1 MKRFLSILLAILMLA
16 VMLPVTAM
24 AADGY
29 VTVTITYNGE
39 FSNKY
44 QDAVTA
50 AEAAI
55 NRQYSTLKAAQD
67 AFAALFADKAALFT
81 MWNDSIKTVDKVTYS
96 VYGAVGAGTD
106 NITLSAGPRNK
117 VSVDLLGYDNAK
129 INGKVSIWA
138 DVAGGYPTWT
148 IDEGT
153 FNVKN
158 IEFTD
163 NVSISMSGGMY
174 NGDTTATTDKMNITG
189 CTFRARL
196 YTYHN
201 DPATTRIENITNN
214 TFINDGTTGYAY
226 MHQGSDF
233 RGTANTVNF
242 KNNTVTGYTRGIN
255 LQSNKTDFVVD
266 NNTITS
272 TNSESNRGAVQLT
285 DAKTCAVT
293 NNTIDVNG
301 GNAIFFHEAATNK
314 DASYTINNNK
324 IKAPY
329 LIYNNTALTENN
341 IQSQGNTLDIANPG
355 KAMTKE
361 TGAID
366 STTIINGTMVQHP
379 IIIYTPDSSQVFLS
393 GANQTVA
400 PGSAATFRIDKEFSE
415 LQSVAVDGVTLDKSN
430 YKAWSGST
438 YVELTASYMKT
449 LAVGTHTLSVYFTG
463 DTATTTFTI
472 SKDATKNP
480 TTGANDFVGIAAAA
494 AVVALLGSA
503 VILRKK

>member
-1 MKRFLSILLAILMLA
+1 MKKFLSVALAFLMLA

-39 FSNKY
+39 FSIAKA
-44 QDAVTA
+44 DAVTA
-50 AEAAI
+50 AEATI
-55 NRQYSTLKAAQD
+55 NGQQYSTLKAAQD
-67 AFAALFADKAALFT
+67 AFAALFADNAALFT
-81 MWNDSIKTVDKVTYS
+81 RYDDPTKTVDKVTYS
-96 VYGAVGAGTD
+96 VYGAVEAGTD
-106 NITLSAGPRNK
+106 KITLSAGPRNK

-129 INGKVSIWA
+129 INGKVSIGA

-148 IDEGT
+148 IVEGT

-189 CTFRARL
+189 CTFRAQL

-226 MHQGSDF
+226 VHQGSDF

-242 KNNTVTGYTRGIN
+242 ENNTVTGYTRGIN

-301 GNAIFFHEAATNK
+301 GNAIFFHEAATNMN
-314 DASYTINNNK
+314 ASYTINNNK

-366 STTIINGTMVQHP
+366 STTTINGTVVEHP
-379 IIIYTPDSSQVFLS
+379 IVIVPDRTEDTP
-393 GANQTVA
+393 
-400 PGSAATFRIDKEFSE
+400 
-415 LQSVAVDGVTLDKSN
+415 
-430 YKAWSGST
+430 
-438 YVELTASYMKT
+438 KT
-449 LAVGTHTLSVYFTG
+449 EPE
-463 DTATTTFTI
+463 
-472 SKDATKNP
+472 KNP
-480 TTGANDFVGIAAAA
+480 TTGANDMVAA
-494 AVVALLGSA
+494 AVALMAVSALGMA
-503 VILRKK
+503 VLTRKK

>member
-1 MKRFLSILLAILMLA
+1 MKKFLSVALAFLMLA

-24 AADGY
+24 AVDGY
-29 VTVTITYNGE
+29 VTVTITYNEE
-39 FSNKY
+39 FSSAHV
-44 QDAVTA
+44 DAVTA

-55 NRQYSTLKAAQD
+55 NGQQYSTLKAAQD
-67 AFAALFADKAALFT
+67 AFAALFAENAALFT
-81 MWNDSIKTVDKVTYS
+81 KWNDQTKTVDKVTYS
-96 VYGAVGAGTD
+96 VYGAVEAGTD
-106 NITLSAGPRNK
+106 KITLSAGPRNK

-129 INGKVSIWA
+129 INGKVSIGA

-148 IDEGT
+148 IVEGA

-163 NVSISMSGGMY
+163 GVSISMSGGMY
-174 NGDTTATTDKMNITG
+174 NDDPTATTDTMNITG
-189 CTFRARL
+189 CTFRAQL

-226 MHQGSDF
+226 VHQGSDF
-233 RGTANTVNF
+233 RGTTNTVNF

-301 GNAIFFHEAATNK
+301 GNAIFFHEAATNMN
-314 DASYTINNNK
+314 ASYTINNNK

-329 LIYNNTALTENN
+329 LVYNNTTLTENN

-361 TGAID
+361 TGVID
-366 STTIINGTMVQHP
+366 STTTINGTMVEHP
-379 IIIYTPDSSQVFLS
+379 ITIIVPDRTEDTPK
-393 GANQTVA
+393 T
-400 PGSAATFRIDKEFSE
+400 ESE
-415 LQSVAVDGVTLDKSN
+415 
-430 YKAWSGST
+430 
-438 YVELTASYMKT
+438 
-449 LAVGTHTLSVYFTG
+449 
-463 DTATTTFTI
+463 
-472 SKDATKNP
+472 KNP
-480 TTGANDFVGIAAAA
+480 ATGANDVVAAAGA
-494 AVVALLGSA
+494 LMAVSALGMA
-503 VILRKK
+503 VLTRKK

>member
-1 MKRFLSILLAILMLA
+1 MKKLLSVVLAVLMLA

-24 AADGY
+24 AVDGY

-39 FSNKY
+39 FSIAHA
-44 QDAVTA
+44 DAVTA
-50 AEAAI
+50 AEATI
-55 NRQYSTLKAAQD
+55 NGQQYSTLKAAQD
-67 AFAALFADKAALFT
+67 AFAALFADNAALFT
-81 MWNDSIKTVDKVTYS
+81 RYDDPTKTVDKVTYS
-96 VYGAVGAGTD
+96 VYGAVEAGTD
-106 NITLSAGPRNK
+106 KITLSAGPRNK

-129 INGKVSIWA
+129 INGKVSIGA

-148 IDEGT
+148 IVEGA

-163 NVSISMSGGMY
+163 GVSISMSGGMY
-174 NGDTTATTDKMNITG
+174 NDDPTATTDTMNITG
-189 CTFRARL
+189 CTFRAQL

-226 MHQGSDF
+226 VHQGSDF

-301 GNAIFFHEAATNK
+301 GNAIFFHEAATNM

-366 STTIINGTMVQHP
+366 STTTINGTVVEHP
-379 IIIYTPDSSQVFLS
+379 IVIITPTED
-393 GANQTVA
+393 T
-400 PGSAATFRIDKEFSE
+400 P
-415 LQSVAVDGVTLDKSN
+415 
-430 YKAWSGST
+430 
-438 YVELTASYMKT
+438 KT
-449 LAVGTHTLSVYFTG
+449 EPE
-463 DTATTTFTI
+463 
-472 SKDATKNP
+472 KNP
-480 TTGANDFVGIAAAA
+480 TTGANDVVAA
-494 AVVALLGSA
+494 AVALMAVSALGAA
-503 VILRKK
+503 VLTRKK

>member
-1 MKRFLSILLAILMLA
+1 MKKFLSVALAFLMLA

-24 AADGY
+24 AVDGY
-29 VTVTITYNGE
+29 VTVTITYNEE
-39 FSNKY
+39 FSSA
-44 QDAVTA
+44 QADAVTA

-55 NRQYSTLKAAQD
+55 NGQQYSTLKAAQD
-67 AFAALFADKAALFT
+67 AFAALFADNAALFT
-81 MWNDSIKTVDKVTYS
+81 KYDDPTKTVDKVTYS
-96 VYGAVGAGTD
+96 VYGAVEAGTD
-106 NITLSAGPRNK
+106 KITLSAGPRNK

-129 INGKVSIWA
+129 INGKVSIGA

-148 IDEGT
+148 IVEGA

-163 NVSISMSGGMY
+163 GVSISMSGGMY
-174 NGDTTATTDKMNITG
+174 NDAPTPTTDKMNITG
-189 CTFRARL
+189 CTFRAQL

-214 TFINDGTTGYAY
+214 TFINDGTTDYAY
-226 MHQGSDF
+226 VHQGSQF
-233 RGTANTVNF
+233 RGTTNTVNF

-301 GNAIFFHEAATNK
+301 GNAIFFHEAATNMN
-314 DASYTINNNK
+314 ASYTINNNK

-366 STTIINGTMVQHP
+366 STTTINGTVVEHP
-379 IIIYTPDSSQVFLS
+379 IVIITPTED
-393 GANQTVA
+393 T
-400 PGSAATFRIDKEFSE
+400 P
-415 LQSVAVDGVTLDKSN
+415 
-430 YKAWSGST
+430 
-438 YVELTASYMKT
+438 KT
-449 LAVGTHTLSVYFTG
+449 EPE
-463 DTATTTFTI
+463 
-472 SKDATKNP
+472 KNP
-480 TTGANDFVGIAAAA
+480 TTGANDVVAA
-494 AVVALLGSA
+494 AVALMAVSALGAA
-503 VILRKK
+503 VLTRKK

>member
-1 MKRFLSILLAILMLA
+1 MKKFLSVALAFLMLA

-24 AADGY
+24 AVDGY
-29 VTVTITYNGE
+29 VTVTITYNEE
-39 FSNKY
+39 FSSAHV
-44 QDAVTA
+44 DAVTA

-55 NRQYSTLKAAQD
+55 NGQQYSTLKAAQD
-67 AFAALFADKAALFT
+67 AFAALFAENAALFT
-81 MWNDSIKTVDKVTYS
+81 KWNDQTKTVDKVTYS
-96 VYGAVGAGTD
+96 VYGAVEAGTD
-106 NITLSAGPRNK
+106 KITLSAGPRNK

-129 INGKVSIWA
+129 INGKVSIGA

-148 IDEGT
+148 IVEGA

-163 NVSISMSGGMY
+163 GVSISMSGGMY
-174 NGDTTATTDKMNITG
+174 NDDPTATTDTMNITG
-189 CTFRARL
+189 CTFRAQL

-226 MHQGSDF
+226 VHQGSDF
-233 RGTANTVNF
+233 RGTTNTVNF

-301 GNAIFFHEAATNK
+301 GNAIFFHEAATNMN
-314 DASYTINNNK
+314 ASYTINNNK

-329 LIYNNTALTENN
+329 LVYNNTTLTENN

-366 STTIINGTMVQHP
+366 STTTINGTVVEHP
-379 IIIYTPDSSQVFLS
+379 IVIITPTED
-393 GANQTVA
+393 T
-400 PGSAATFRIDKEFSE
+400 P
-415 LQSVAVDGVTLDKSN
+415 
-430 YKAWSGST
+430 
-438 YVELTASYMKT
+438 KT
-449 LAVGTHTLSVYFTG
+449 
-463 DTATTTFTI
+463 D
-472 SKDATKNP
+472 DQKNP
-480 TTGANDFVGIAAAA
+480 STGANDVVAA
-494 AVVALLGSA
+494 AVALMAVSALGAA
-503 VILRKK
+503 VLTRKK

>member
-1 MKRFLSILLAILMLA
+1 MKKFLSVALAFLMLA

-29 VTVTITYNGE
+29 VTVTITYNGK
-39 FSNKY
+39 FSSAQAK
-44 QDAVTA
+44 AVTA
-50 AEAAI
+50 AEATI
-55 NRQYSTLKAAQD
+55 NGQQYSTLKAAQD
-67 AFAALFADKAALFT
+67 AFAALFADNAALFT
-81 MWNDSIKTVDKVTYS
+81 RYDDPTKTVDKVTYS
-96 VYGAVGAGTD
+96 VYGAVEAGTD
-106 NITLSAGPRNK
+106 KMITLSAGPRNK

-129 INGKVSIWA
+129 INGKVSIGA

-148 IDEGT
+148 IAEGT

-163 NVSISMSGGMY
+163 GVSISMSGGMY
-174 NGDTTATTDKMNITG
+174 NDNPTATTDTMNITG
-189 CTFRARL
+189 CTFRAQL

-214 TFINDGTTGYAY
+214 TFINDGTTDYAY
-226 MHQGSDF
+226 MHQGSQF
-233 RGTANTVNF
+233 RGTTNTVNF

-301 GNAIFFHEAATNK
+301 GNAIFFHEAATNMN
-314 DASYTINNNK
+314 ASYTINNNK

-366 STTIINGTMVQHP
+366 STTTINGTVVEHP
-379 IIIYTPDSSQVFLS
+379 IVIITPTED
-393 GANQTVA
+393 T
-400 PGSAATFRIDKEFSE
+400 P
-415 LQSVAVDGVTLDKSN
+415 
-430 YKAWSGST
+430 
-438 YVELTASYMKT
+438 KT
-449 LAVGTHTLSVYFTG
+449 EPE
-463 DTATTTFTI
+463 
-472 SKDATKNP
+472 KNP
-480 TTGANDFVGIAAAA
+480 ATGANDVVAA
-494 AVVALLGSA
+494 AVALMAVSALGAA
-503 VILRKK
+503 VLTRKK

>member
-1 MKRFLSILLAILMLA
+1 MKKLLSVVLAVLMLA

-24 AADGY
+24 AVDGY

-39 FSNKY
+39 FSIAHA
-44 QDAVTA
+44 DAVTA
-50 AEAAI
+50 AEATI
-55 NRQYSTLKAAQD
+55 NGQQYSTLKAAQD
-67 AFAALFADKAALFT
+67 AFAALFADNAALFT
-81 MWNDSIKTVDKVTYS
+81 MWNDPTKTVDKVTYS
-96 VYGAVGAGTD
+96 VYGAVEAGTD
-106 NITLSAGPRNK
+106 KITLSAGPRNK

-129 INGKVSIWA
+129 INGKVSIGA

-148 IDEGT
+148 IVEGA

-163 NVSISMSGGMY
+163 GVSISMSGGMY
-174 NGDTTATTDKMNITG
+174 NDDPTATTDTMNITG
-189 CTFRARL
+189 CTFRAQL

-226 MHQGSDF
+226 VHQGSDF

-301 GNAIFFHEAATNK
+301 GNAIFFHEAATNM

-366 STTIINGTMVQHP
+366 STTTINGTVVEHP
-379 IIIYTPDSSQVFLS
+379 IVIITPTED
-393 GANQTVA
+393 T
-400 PGSAATFRIDKEFSE
+400 P
-415 LQSVAVDGVTLDKSN
+415 
-430 YKAWSGST
+430 
-438 YVELTASYMKT
+438 KT
-449 LAVGTHTLSVYFTG
+449 E
-463 DTATTTFTI
+463 DQ
-472 SKDATKNP
+472 KNP
-480 TTGANDFVGIAAAA
+480 ATGANDVVAA
-494 AVVALLGSA
+494 AVALMAVSALGAA
-503 VILRKK
+503 VLTRKK

>member
-39 FSNKY
+39 FSNNH
-44 QDAVTA
+44 QEAVTA
-50 AEAAI
+50 AKAAI
-55 NRQYSTLKAAQD
+55 NAKYPTLKEAQD
-67 AFAALFADKAALFT
+67 AFAALFADNGALFT
-81 MWNDSIKTVDKVTYS
+81 EWNDPIKTVDKVTYS
-96 VYGAVGAGTD
+96 VYGAVEAGTN

-117 VSVDLLGYDNAK
+117 VSVDLLGHDNAK
-129 INGKVSIWA
+129 INGEVSIWA
-138 DVAGGYPTWT
+138 AVAGGYPTWT
-148 IDEGT
+148 IVEGT

-174 NGDTTATTDKMNITG
+174 NDNPTETTDTMNITG

-214 TFINDGTTGYAY
+214 TFINDGMTGYAY

-255 LQSNKTDFVVD
+255 LQSNRTDFVVD

-301 GNAIFFHEAATNK
+301 GNAIFFHEAATNM

-329 LIYNNTALTENN
+329 LIYNNTNLTENN
-341 IQSQGNTLDIANPG
+341 IRSQGNTLDIANPG

-361 TGAID
+361 TGVIES
-366 STTIINGTMVQHP
+366 STTINGTMVEHP
-379 IIIYTPDSSQVFLS
+379 IIIYTPDSSPVFLS

>member
-1 MKRFLSILLAILMLA
+1 MKKFLSVALAFLMLA

-39 FSNKY
+39 FSIAKA
-44 QDAVTA
+44 DAVTA

-55 NRQYSTLKAAQD
+55 NGQQYSTLKAAQD
-67 AFAALFADKAALFT
+67 AFAALFADNAALFT
-81 MWNDSIKTVDKVTYS
+81 RYDDPTKTVDKVTYS
-96 VYGAVGAGTD
+96 VYGAVEAGTD
-106 NITLSAGPRNK
+106 KMITLSAGPRNK

-129 INGKVSIWA
+129 INGKVSIGA

-148 IDEGT
+148 IVEGT

-163 NVSISMSGGMY
+163 GVSISMSGGMY
-174 NGDTTATTDKMNITG
+174 NDNPTATTDTMNITG
-189 CTFRARL
+189 CTFRAQL

-214 TFINDGTTGYAY
+214 TFINDGTTDYAY
-226 MHQGSDF
+226 VHQGSQF

-301 GNAIFFHEAATNK
+301 GNAIFFHEAATNMN
-314 DASYTINNNK
+314 ASYTINNNK

-329 LIYNNTALTENN
+329 LIYNNTALPENN

-366 STTIINGTMVQHP
+366 STTTINGTVVEHP
-379 IIIYTPDSSQVFLS
+379 IVIVPDRTEDTP
-393 GANQTVA
+393 
-400 PGSAATFRIDKEFSE
+400 
-415 LQSVAVDGVTLDKSN
+415 
-430 YKAWSGST
+430 
-438 YVELTASYMKT
+438 KT
-449 LAVGTHTLSVYFTG
+449 EPE
-463 DTATTTFTI
+463 
-472 SKDATKNP
+472 KNP
-480 TTGANDFVGIAAAA
+480 ATGANDMVAA
-494 AVVALLGSA
+494 AVALMAVSALGMA
-503 VILRKK
+503 VLTRKK

>member
-1 MKRFLSILLAILMLA
+1 MKKFLSVALAFLMLA

-39 FSNKY
+39 FSIAKA
-44 QDAVTA
+44 DAVTA
-50 AEAAI
+50 AEATI
-55 NRQYSTLKAAQD
+55 NGQQYSTLKAAQD
-67 AFAALFADKAALFT
+67 AFAALFADNAALFT
-81 MWNDSIKTVDKVTYS
+81 RYDDPTKTVDKVTYS
-96 VYGAVGAGTD
+96 VYGAVEAGTD
-106 NITLSAGPRNK
+106 KMITLSAGPRNK

-129 INGKVSIWA
+129 INGKVSIGA

-148 IDEGT
+148 IVEGA

-163 NVSISMSGGMY
+163 GVSISMSGGMY
-174 NGDTTATTDKMNITG
+174 NDDPTETTDKMNITG
-189 CTFRARL
+189 CTFRAQL

-214 TFINDGTTGYAY
+214 TFINDGTTDYAY
-226 MHQGSDF
+226 VHQGSQF
-233 RGTANTVNF
+233 RGTTNTVNF
-242 KNNTVTGYTRGIN
+242 ENNTVTGYTRGIN

-301 GNAIFFHEAATNK
+301 GNAIFFHEAATNMK
-314 DASYTINNNK
+314 ASYTINNNK

-366 STTIINGTMVQHP
+366 STTTINGTVVEHP
-379 IIIYTPDSSQVFLS
+379 IVIVPDRTEDTP
-393 GANQTVA
+393 
-400 PGSAATFRIDKEFSE
+400 
-415 LQSVAVDGVTLDKSN
+415 
-430 YKAWSGST
+430 
-438 YVELTASYMKT
+438 KT
-449 LAVGTHTLSVYFTG
+449 EPE
-463 DTATTTFTI
+463 
-472 SKDATKNP
+472 KNP
-480 TTGANDFVGIAAAA
+480 TTGANDVVAA
-494 AVVALLGSA
+494 AVALMAVSALGAA
-503 VILRKK
+503 VLTRKK

>member
-1 MKRFLSILLAILMLA
+1 MKKFLSILLAILMLA

-29 VTVTITYNGE
+29 VTVTITYNGK
-39 FSNKY
+39 FSSA
-44 QDAVTA
+44 QADAVTA
-50 AEAAI
+50 AEATI
-55 NRQYSTLKAAQD
+55 NGQQYSTLKAAQD
-67 AFAALFADKAALFT
+67 AFAALFAENAALFT
-81 MWNDSIKTVDKVTYS
+81 RYDDPTKTVDKVTYS
-96 VYGAVGAGTD
+96 VYGAVEAGTD
-106 NITLSAGPRNK
+106 KITLSAGPRNK

-129 INGKVSIWA
+129 INGKVSIGA

-148 IDEGT
+148 IVEGA

-163 NVSISMSGGMY
+163 GVSISMSGGMY
-174 NGDTTATTDKMNITG
+174 NDDPAVTTDKMNITG
-189 CTFRARL
+189 CTFRAQL

-214 TFINDGTTGYAY
+214 TFINDGTTDYAY

-233 RGTANTVNF
+233 RGTTNTVNF

-301 GNAIFFHEAATNK
+301 GNAIFFHEAATNM

-366 STTIINGTMVQHP
+366 STTTINGTVVEHP
-379 IIIYTPDSSQVFLS
+379 IVIITPTED
-393 GANQTVA
+393 T
-400 PGSAATFRIDKEFSE
+400 P
-415 LQSVAVDGVTLDKSN
+415 
-430 YKAWSGST
+430 
-438 YVELTASYMKT
+438 KT
-449 LAVGTHTLSVYFTG
+449 EPE
-463 DTATTTFTI
+463 
-472 SKDATKNP
+472 KNP
-480 TTGANDFVGIAAAA
+480 TTGANDVVAA
-494 AVVALLGSA
+494 AVALMAVSALGAA
-503 VILRKK
+503 VLTRKK

>member
-1 MKRFLSILLAILMLA
+1 MKKFLSILLAILMLA

-24 AADGY
+24 AVDGY

-39 FSNKY
+39 FSIAHA
-44 QDAVTA
+44 DAVTA
-50 AEAAI
+50 AEATI
-55 NRQYSTLKAAQD
+55 NGQQYSTLKAAQD
-67 AFAALFADKAALFT
+67 AFAALFADNAALFT
-81 MWNDSIKTVDKVTYS
+81 MWNDPTKTVDKVTYS
-96 VYGAVGAGTD
+96 VYGAVEAGTD
-106 NITLSAGPRNK
+106 KITLSAGPRNK

-129 INGKVSIWA
+129 INGKVSIGA

-148 IDEGT
+148 IVEGA

-163 NVSISMSGGMY
+163 GVSISMSGGMY
-174 NGDTTATTDKMNITG
+174 NDDPTATTDTMNITG
-189 CTFRARL
+189 CTFRAQL

-226 MHQGSDF
+226 VHQGSDF

-301 GNAIFFHEAATNK
+301 GNAIFFHEAATNM

-366 STTIINGTMVQHP
+366 STTTINGTVVEHP
-379 IIIYTPDSSQVFLS
+379 IVIITPTED
-393 GANQTVA
+393 T
-400 PGSAATFRIDKEFSE
+400 P
-415 LQSVAVDGVTLDKSN
+415 
-430 YKAWSGST
+430 
-438 YVELTASYMKT
+438 KT
-449 LAVGTHTLSVYFTG
+449 EPE
-463 DTATTTFTI
+463 
-472 SKDATKNP
+472 KNP
-480 TTGANDFVGIAAAA
+480 TTGANDVVAA
-494 AVVALLGSA
+494 AVALMAVSALGAA
-503 VILRKK
+503 VLTRKK

>member
-1 MKRFLSILLAILMLA
+1 MKKFLSVALAFLMLA

-39 FSNKY
+39 FSIA
-44 QDAVTA
+44 QAGAVTA
-50 AEAAI
+50 AEATI
-55 NRQYSTLKAAQD
+55 NGQQYSTLKAAQD
-67 AFAALFADKAALFT
+67 AFAALFADNAALFT
-81 MWNDSIKTVDKVTYS
+81 RYDNPTKTVDKVTYS
-96 VYGAVGAGTD
+96 VYGAVEAGTD
-106 NITLSAGPRNK
+106 EITLSAGPRNK

-129 INGKVSIWA
+129 INGKVSIGA

-148 IDEGT
+148 IVEGT

-163 NVSISMSGGMY
+163 GVSISMSGGMY
-174 NGDTTATTDKMNITG
+174 NDDPTATTDTMNITG
-189 CTFRARL
+189 CTFRAQL

-214 TFINDGTTGYAY
+214 TFINDGTTDYAY
-226 MHQGSDF
+226 MHQGSQF
-233 RGTANTVNF
+233 RGTTNTVNF

-301 GNAIFFHEAATNK
+301 GNAIFFHEAATNMN
-314 DASYTINNNK
+314 ASYTINNNK

-329 LIYNNTALTENN
+329 LIYNNT
-341 IQSQGNTLDIANPG
+341 
-355 KAMTKE
+355 
-361 TGAID
+361 
-366 STTIINGTMVQHP
+366 
-379 IIIYTPDSSQVFLS
+379 
-393 GANQTVA
+393 
-400 PGSAATFRIDKEFSE
+400 TF
-415 LQSVAVDGVTLDKSN
+415 A
-430 YKAWSGST
+430 
-438 YVELTASYMKT
+438 
-449 LAVGTHTLSVYFTG
+449 
-463 DTATTTFTI
+463 
-472 SKDATKNP
+472 
-480 TTGANDFVGIAAAA
+480 
-494 AVVALLGSA
+494 
-503 VILRKK
+503 

>member
-1 MKRFLSILLAILMLA
+1 MKKFLSVALAFLMLA

-29 VTVTITYNGE
+29 VTVTITYNGK
-39 FSNKY
+39 FSSA
-44 QDAVTA
+44 QADAVTA
-50 AEAAI
+50 AEATI
-55 NRQYSTLKAAQD
+55 NGQQYSTLKAAQD
-67 AFAALFADKAALFT
+67 AFAALFAENAALFT
-81 MWNDSIKTVDKVTYS
+81 RYDDPTKTVDKVTYS
-96 VYGAVGAGTD
+96 VYGAVEAGTD
-106 NITLSAGPRNK
+106 KITLSAGPRNK

-129 INGKVSIWA
+129 INGKVSIGA

-148 IDEGT
+148 IVEGA

-163 NVSISMSGGMY
+163 GVSISMSGGMY
-174 NGDTTATTDKMNITG
+174 NDDPAVTTDKMNITG
-189 CTFRARL
+189 CTFRAQL

-214 TFINDGTTGYAY
+214 TFINDGTTDYAY

-233 RGTANTVNF
+233 RGTTNTVNF

-301 GNAIFFHEAATNK
+301 GNAIFFHEAATNM

-366 STTIINGTMVQHP
+366 STTTINGTVVEHP
-379 IIIYTPDSSQVFLS
+379 IVIITPTED
-393 GANQTVA
+393 T
-400 PGSAATFRIDKEFSE
+400 P
-415 LQSVAVDGVTLDKSN
+415 
-430 YKAWSGST
+430 
-438 YVELTASYMKT
+438 KT
-449 LAVGTHTLSVYFTG
+449 EPE
-463 DTATTTFTI
+463 
-472 SKDATKNP
+472 KNP
-480 TTGANDFVGIAAAA
+480 ATGANDMVAA
-494 AVVALLGSA
+494 AVALMAVSALGAA
-503 VILRKK
+503 VLTRKK

>member
-1 MKRFLSILLAILMLA
+1 MKKFLSVALAFLMLA

-24 AADGY
+24 AVDGY
-29 VTVTITYNGE
+29 VTVTITYNEE
-39 FSNKY
+39 FSSAHV
-44 QDAVTA
+44 DAVTA

-55 NRQYSTLKAAQD
+55 NGQQYSTLKAAQD
-67 AFAALFADKAALFT
+67 AFAALFAENAALFT
-81 MWNDSIKTVDKVTYS
+81 KWNDQTKTVDKVTYS
-96 VYGAVGAGTD
+96 VYGAVEAGTD
-106 NITLSAGPRNK
+106 KITLSAGPRNK

-129 INGKVSIWA
+129 INGKVSIGA

-148 IDEGT
+148 IVEGA

-163 NVSISMSGGMY
+163 GVSISMSGGMY
-174 NGDTTATTDKMNITG
+174 NDDPTATTDTMNITG
-189 CTFRARL
+189 CTFRAQL

-226 MHQGSDF
+226 VHQGSDF
-233 RGTANTVNF
+233 RGTTNTVNF

-301 GNAIFFHEAATNK
+301 GNAIFFHEAATNMN
-314 DASYTINNNK
+314 ASYTINNNK

-329 LIYNNTALTENN
+329 LVYNNTTLTENN

-361 TGAID
+361 TGVID
-366 STTIINGTMVQHP
+366 STTTINGTMVEHP
-379 IIIYTPDSSQVFLS
+379 ITIIVPPTEETKPAEDQ
-393 GANQTVA
+393 
-400 PGSAATFRIDKEFSE
+400 
-415 LQSVAVDGVTLDKSN
+415 
-430 YKAWSGST
+430 
-438 YVELTASYMKT
+438 
-449 LAVGTHTLSVYFTG
+449 
-463 DTATTTFTI
+463 
-472 SKDATKNP
+472 KNP
-480 TTGANDFVGIAAAA
+480 ATGANDVVAA
-494 AVVALLGSA
+494 AVALMAVSALGAA
-503 VILRKK
+503 VLTRKK

>member
-1 MKRFLSILLAILMLA
+1 MKKFLSVALAFLMLA

-24 AADGY
+24 AVDGY
-29 VTVTITYNGE
+29 VTVTITYNEE
-39 FSNKY
+39 FSSTHV
-44 QDAVTA
+44 DEVTV

-55 NRQYSTLKAAQD
+55 NGQQYSTLKAAQD
-67 AFAALFADKAALFT
+67 AFAALFADNAALFT
-81 MWNDSIKTVDKVTYS
+81 MWNDPTKTVDKVTYS
-96 VYGAVGAGTD
+96 VYGAVEAGTD
-106 NITLSAGPRNK
+106 KITLSAGPRNK

-129 INGKVSIWA
+129 INGKVSIGA

-148 IDEGT
+148 IVEGA

-163 NVSISMSGGMY
+163 GVSISMSGGMY
-174 NGDTTATTDKMNITG
+174 NDDPTETTDTMNITG
-189 CTFRARL
+189 CTFRAQL

-214 TFINDGTTGYAY
+214 TFINDGTTDYAY
-226 MHQGSDF
+226 MHQGSQF
-233 RGTANTVNF
+233 RGTTNTVNF

-301 GNAIFFHEAATNK
+301 GNAIFFHEAATNMN
-314 DASYTINNNK
+314 ASYTINNNK

-366 STTIINGTMVQHP
+366 STTTINGTVVEHP
-379 IIIYTPDSSQVFLS
+379 IVIITP
-393 GANQTVA
+393 
-400 PGSAATFRIDKEFSE
+400 SE
-415 LQSVAVDGVTLDKSN
+415 DT
-430 YKAWSGST
+430 T
-438 YVELTASYMKT
+438 PKT
-449 LAVGTHTLSVYFTG
+449 EPE
-463 DTATTTFTI
+463 
-472 SKDATKNP
+472 KNP
-480 TTGANDFVGIAAAA
+480 TTGANDVVAA
-494 AVVALLGSA
+494 AVALMAVSALGAA
-503 VILRKK
+503 VLTRKK

>member
-1 MKRFLSILLAILMLA
+1 MKKFLSVALAFLMLA

-39 FSNKY
+39 FSIAKA
-44 QDAVTA
+44 DAVTA
-50 AEAAI
+50 AEATI
-55 NRQYSTLKAAQD
+55 NGQQYSTLKAAQD
-67 AFAALFADKAALFT
+67 AFAALFADNAALFT
-81 MWNDSIKTVDKVTYS
+81 RYDDPTKTVDKVTYS
-96 VYGAVGAGTD
+96 VYGAVEAGTD
-106 NITLSAGPRNK
+106 KMITLSAGPRNK

-129 INGKVSIWA
+129 INGKVSIGA

-148 IDEGT
+148 IVEGA

-163 NVSISMSGGMY
+163 GVSISMSGGMY
-174 NGDTTATTDKMNITG
+174 NDDPTETTDKMNITG
-189 CTFRARL
+189 CTFRAQL

-214 TFINDGTTGYAY
+214 TFINDGTTDYAY
-226 MHQGSDF
+226 VHQGSQF
-233 RGTANTVNF
+233 RGTTNTVNF
-242 KNNTVTGYTRGIN
+242 ENNTVTGYTRGIN

-301 GNAIFFHEAATNK
+301 GNAIFFHEAATNMK
-314 DASYTINNNK
+314 ASYTINNNK

-366 STTIINGTMVQHP
+366 STTTINGTVVEHP
-379 IIIYTPDSSQVFLS
+379 IVIVPDRTEDTP
-393 GANQTVA
+393 
-400 PGSAATFRIDKEFSE
+400 
-415 LQSVAVDGVTLDKSN
+415 
-430 YKAWSGST
+430 
-438 YVELTASYMKT
+438 KT
-449 LAVGTHTLSVYFTG
+449 EPE
-463 DTATTTFTI
+463 
-472 SKDATKNP
+472 KNP
-480 TTGANDFVGIAAAA
+480 TTGANDMVAAAA
-494 AVVALLGSA
+494 ALMAVSALGLAALS
-503 VILRKK
+503 RKK

>member
-1 MKRFLSILLAILMLA
+1 MKKLLSLALAILMLA

-24 AADGY
+24 AVDGY

-39 FSNKY
+39 FSIAHA
-44 QDAVTA
+44 DAVTA
-50 AEAAI
+50 AEATI
-55 NRQYSTLKAAQD
+55 NGQQYSTLKAAQD
-67 AFAALFADKAALFT
+67 AFAALFADNAALFT
-81 MWNDSIKTVDKVTYS
+81 MWNDPTKTVDKVTYS
-96 VYGAVGAGTD
+96 VYGAVEAGTD
-106 NITLSAGPRNK
+106 KITLSAGPRNK

-129 INGKVSIWA
+129 INGKVSIGA

-148 IDEGT
+148 IVEGA

-163 NVSISMSGGMY
+163 GVSISMSGGMY
-174 NGDTTATTDKMNITG
+174 NDDPTATTDTMNITG
-189 CTFRARL
+189 CTFRAQL

-214 TFINDGTTGYAY
+214 TFINDGTTDYAY
-226 MHQGSDF
+226 VHQGSQF
-233 RGTANTVNF
+233 RGTTNTVNF

-301 GNAIFFHEAATNK
+301 GNAIFFHEAATNMN
-314 DASYTINNNK
+314 ASYTINNNK

-329 LIYNNTALTENN
+329 LIYNNTALTKNN

-366 STTIINGTMVQHP
+366 STTTINGTMVEHP
-379 IIIYTPDSSQVFLS
+379 IVIITPTED
-393 GANQTVA
+393 T
-400 PGSAATFRIDKEFSE
+400 P
-415 LQSVAVDGVTLDKSN
+415 
-430 YKAWSGST
+430 
-438 YVELTASYMKT
+438 KT
-449 LAVGTHTLSVYFTG
+449 EPE
-463 DTATTTFTI
+463 
-472 SKDATKNP
+472 KNP
-480 TTGANDFVGIAAAA
+480 ATGANDMVAA
-494 AVVALLGSA
+494 AVALMAVSALGAA
-503 VILRKK
+503 VLTRKK

>member
-1 MKRFLSILLAILMLA
+1 MKKFLSILLAILMLA

-24 AADGY
+24 AVDGY

-39 FSNKY
+39 FSIAHA
-44 QDAVTA
+44 DAVTA
-50 AEAAI
+50 AEATI
-55 NRQYSTLKAAQD
+55 NGQQYSTLKAAQD
-67 AFAALFADKAALFT
+67 AFAALFADNAALFT
-81 MWNDSIKTVDKVTYS
+81 MWNDPTKTVDKVTYS
-96 VYGAVGAGTD
+96 VYGAVEAGTD
-106 NITLSAGPRNK
+106 KITLSAGPRNK

-129 INGKVSIWA
+129 INGKVSIGA

-148 IDEGT
+148 IVEGA

-163 NVSISMSGGMY
+163 GVSISMSGGMY
-174 NGDTTATTDKMNITG
+174 NDDPTATTDTMNITG
-189 CTFRARL
+189 CTFRAQL

-214 TFINDGTTGYAY
+214 TFINDGTTDYAY
-226 MHQGSDF
+226 VHQGSDF

-242 KNNTVTGYTRGIN
+242 ENNTVTGYTRGIN

-301 GNAIFFHEAATNK
+301 GNAIFFHEAATNMN
-314 DASYTINNNK
+314 ASYTINNNK

-329 LIYNNTALTENN
+329 LIYNNTALTKNN

-366 STTIINGTMVQHP
+366 STTTINGTVVEHP
-379 IIIYTPDSSQVFLS
+379 IVIITPTED
-393 GANQTVA
+393 T
-400 PGSAATFRIDKEFSE
+400 P
-415 LQSVAVDGVTLDKSN
+415 
-430 YKAWSGST
+430 
-438 YVELTASYMKT
+438 KT
-449 LAVGTHTLSVYFTG
+449 EPE
-463 DTATTTFTI
+463 
-472 SKDATKNP
+472 KNP
-480 TTGANDFVGIAAAA
+480 TTGANDVVAA
-494 AVVALLGSA
+494 AVALMAVSALGAA
-503 VILRKK
+503 VLTRKK

>member
-1 MKRFLSILLAILMLA
+1 MKKLLSVVLAVLMLA

-24 AADGY
+24 AVDGY

-39 FSNKY
+39 FSIAHA
-44 QDAVTA
+44 DAVTA
-50 AEAAI
+50 AEATI
-55 NRQYSTLKAAQD
+55 NGQQYSTLKAAQD
-67 AFAALFADKAALFT
+67 AFAALFADNAALFT
-81 MWNDSIKTVDKVTYS
+81 MWNDPTKTVDKVTYS
-96 VYGAVGAGTD
+96 VYGAVEAGTD
-106 NITLSAGPRNK
+106 KITLSAGPRNK

-129 INGKVSIWA
+129 INGKVSIGA

-148 IDEGT
+148 IVEGA

-163 NVSISMSGGMY
+163 GVSISMSGGMY
-174 NGDTTATTDKMNITG
+174 NDDPTATTDTMNITG
-189 CTFRARL
+189 CTFRAQL

-226 MHQGSDF
+226 VHQGSDF

-301 GNAIFFHEAATNK
+301 GNAIFFHEAATNM

-366 STTIINGTMVQHP
+366 STTTINGTVVEHP
-379 IIIYTPDSSQVFLS
+379 IVIITPTED
-393 GANQTVA
+393 T
-400 PGSAATFRIDKEFSE
+400 P
-415 LQSVAVDGVTLDKSN
+415 
-430 YKAWSGST
+430 
-438 YVELTASYMKT
+438 KT
-449 LAVGTHTLSVYFTG
+449 EPE
-463 DTATTTFTI
+463 
-472 SKDATKNP
+472 KNP
-480 TTGANDFVGIAAAA
+480 TTGANDVVAA
-494 AVVALLGSA
+494 AVALMAVSALGAA
-503 VILRKK
+503 VLTRKK

>member
-1 MKRFLSILLAILMLA
+1 MKKLLSVALAFLMLV

-24 AADGY
+24 AEEGY

-39 FSNKY
+39 FSSAHA
-44 QDAVTA
+44 DAVTA

-55 NRQYSTLKAAQD
+55 NGQQYSTLKAAQD
-67 AFAALFADKAALFT
+67 AFAALFADNAALFT
-81 MWNDSIKTVDKVTYS
+81 MWNDPTKTVDKVTYS
-96 VYGAVGAGTD
+96 VYGAVEAGTD
-106 NITLSAGPRNK
+106 KITLSAGPRNK

-129 INGKVSIWA
+129 INGKVSIGA

-148 IDEGT
+148 IVEGA

-163 NVSISMSGGMY
+163 GVSISMSGGMY
-174 NGDTTATTDKMNITG
+174 NDDPTATTDTMNITG
-189 CTFRARL
+189 CTFRAQL

-226 MHQGSDF
+226 VHQGSDF

-301 GNAIFFHEAATNK
+301 GNAIFFHEAATNMN
-314 DASYTINNNK
+314 ASYTINNNK

-355 KAMTKE
+355 KAMTK
-361 TGAID
+361 TGVID
-366 STTIINGTMVQHP
+366 STTTINGTMVEHP
-379 IIIYTPDSSQVFLS
+379 ITIIVPSTEETP
-393 GANQTVA
+393 
-400 PGSAATFRIDKEFSE
+400 
-415 LQSVAVDGVTLDKSN
+415 
-430 YKAWSGST
+430 
-438 YVELTASYMKT
+438 KT
-449 LAVGTHTLSVYFTG
+449 EPE
-463 DTATTTFTI
+463 
-472 SKDATKNP
+472 KNP
-480 TTGANDFVGIAAAA
+480 TTGANDVVAA
-494 AVVALLGSA
+494 AVALMAVSALGMA
-503 VILRKK
+503 VLTRKK

>member
-1 MKRFLSILLAILMLA
+1 MKKFLSVALAFLMLA
-16 VMLPVTAM
+16 VMLPVVAM

-29 VTVTITYNGE
+29 VTVTITYNGK
-39 FSNKY
+39 FSSA
-44 QDAVTA
+44 QADAVTA

-55 NRQYSTLKAAQD
+55 NGQQYSTLKAAQD
-67 AFAALFADKAALFT
+67 AFAALFADNAALFT
-81 MWNDSIKTVDKVTYS
+81 RYDDPTKTVDKVTYS
-96 VYGAVGAGTD
+96 VYGAVEAGTD
-106 NITLSAGPRNK
+106 KMITLSAGPRNK

-129 INGKVSIWA
+129 INGKVSIGA

-148 IDEGT
+148 IVEGA

-163 NVSISMSGGMY
+163 GVSISMSGGMY
-174 NGDTTATTDKMNITG
+174 NDDPTETTDKMNITG
-189 CTFRARL
+189 CTFRAQL

-214 TFINDGTTGYAY
+214 TFINDGTTDYAY
-226 MHQGSDF
+226 VHQGSQF
-233 RGTANTVNF
+233 RGTTNTVNF
-242 KNNTVTGYTRGIN
+242 ENNTVTGYTRGIN

-301 GNAIFFHEAATNK
+301 GNAIFFHEAATNM

-355 KAMTKE
+355 KAMTK

-366 STTIINGTMVQHP
+366 STTTINGTVVEHP
-379 IIIYTPDSSQVFLS
+379 IVIITPTED
-393 GANQTVA
+393 T
-400 PGSAATFRIDKEFSE
+400 P
-415 LQSVAVDGVTLDKSN
+415 
-430 YKAWSGST
+430 
-438 YVELTASYMKT
+438 KT
-449 LAVGTHTLSVYFTG
+449 EPE
-463 DTATTTFTI
+463 
-472 SKDATKNP
+472 KNP
-480 TTGANDFVGIAAAA
+480 TTGANDVVAA
-494 AVVALLGSA
+494 AVALMAVSALGAA
-503 VILRKK
+503 VLTRKK